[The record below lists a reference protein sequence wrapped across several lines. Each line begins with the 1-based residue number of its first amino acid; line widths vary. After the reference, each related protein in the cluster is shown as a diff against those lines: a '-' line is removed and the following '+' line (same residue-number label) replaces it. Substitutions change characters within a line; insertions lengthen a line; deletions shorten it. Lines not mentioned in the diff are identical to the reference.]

1 MSLTC
6 YNNTMK
12 SQTIWNRLC
21 QMFNARQ
28 HEYDDPLRE
37 LLFRHTASFV
47 ESEEYSD
54 TNWRAVENGLAVKD
68 FLNDAYTYITRDRPL
83 KVDCCIEEELVGNN
97 TWSNILESDDSRY
110 MQGII
115 AFRKFLF

>member
-28 HEYDDPLRE
+28 HECDDPLRE
-37 LLFRHTASFV
+37 LLFRHT
-47 ESEEYSD
+47 
-54 TNWRAVENGLAVKD
+54 VKFGVD
-68 FLNDAYTYITRDRPL
+68 VSKL
-83 KVDCCIEEELVGNN
+83 KIV
-97 TWSNILESDDSRY
+97 
-110 MQGII
+110 
-115 AFRKFLF
+115 K